1 MPRKPRIEYEGA
13 VYHVISRG
21 DREQNIVHCD
31 KDRRVFVETLNEAC
45 LRTGW
50 LVHAWV
56 LMDNHYHI
64 LLETPEPNLVAGMKW
79 FQGTYTTRFN
89 CRNQTKGH
97 LYQGRYKAI
106 PVDTADPE
114 YFKIVS
120 GYIHLNPARA
130 GMLDEN
136 NPCLEDYAW
145 GSYPAYLN
153 PKLRPEWIKVEQ
165 VLGSLDLED
174 KKSGRRKYS
183 EYIDGRVKETI
194 ESANPA
200 TALTEWEDFR
210 RSWYIGSSLFR
221 SELLKEIDKKREEI
235 KENSWSGPAI
245 ELHNENRAEELIA
258 AGLKN
263 LGIEEAALA
272 DMRKNAP
279 EKVVLAWLVKT
290 RTHVP
295 NIWIA
300 KRLKMGHLTNL
311 SHMISGVKYGDSRY
325 IKLKRKMSEICDKKS
340 KTPRI

>member
-21 DREQNIVHCD
+21 DREQNIVHSD
-31 KDRRVFVETLNEAC
+31 KDRRVFVETLDEAC

-50 LVHAWV
+50 FVHAWV

-114 YFKIVS
+114 YFRIVS
-120 GYIHLNPARA
+120 TYIHLNPARA

-183 EYIDGRVKETI
+183 EYIDRRIKETI

-200 TALTEWEDFR
+200 TAFTEWEDLR
-210 RSWYIGSSLFR
+210 KSWYIGSSLFR
-221 SELLKEIDKKREEI
+221 SELLKEIDKKSEEI
-235 KENSWSGPAI
+235 KEDSWSGPAI
-245 ELHNENRAEELIA
+245 ALHNEKRAEKLIV
-258 AGLKN
+258 AGLEI
-263 LGIEEAALA
+263 LGIKESSLD
-272 DMRKNAP
+272 DMRKSAP
-279 EKVVLAWLVKT
+279 EKVIIAWLVRAK
-290 RTHVP
+290 THVL
-295 NIWIA
+295 NKWIA
-300 KRLKMGHLTNL
+300 QRLKMGRATNL
-311 SHMISGVKYGDSRY
+311 ARMINQVELNDSKYSD
-325 IKLKRKMSEICDKKS
+325 LKTKMMKI
-340 KTPRI
+340 